1 MIPLP
6 ADEILALFGM
16 MILRL
21 GLPLLL
27 VMLLGTLAQ
36 RVELMQP

>member
-1 MIPLP
+1 MIPMP

-16 MILRL
+16 TILRL

-27 VMLLGTLAQ
+27 VMLLGSLAQ